1 MKITRRQLRKVI
13 EEAHGLSKDDVN
25 YVKKV
30 AKETED
36 DELKRILKFIA
47 KSNVKVDVTQDV
59 TKMKKESKM
68 KITRRQLRQIIM
80 EEASIISEQQ
90 DLIEKAPKVVQDLA
104 NLLKKNGY
112 NARVTMIKHSE
123 KGNIWSSR
131 IYIEKDDEDGDGW
144 DAEFMFQ
151 TGAMQKDF

>member
-59 TKMKKESKM
+59 TKMKKESK
-68 KITRRQLRQIIM
+68 I
-80 EEASIISEQQ
+80 
-90 DLIEKAPKVVQDLA
+90 
-104 NLLKKNGY
+104 
-112 NARVTMIKHSE
+112 
-123 KGNIWSSR
+123 
-131 IYIEKDDEDGDGW
+131 
-144 DAEFMFQ
+144 
-151 TGAMQKDF
+151 